1 MKATNVAVID
11 SRGTVLSAV
20 GVGPSGGTDKKAGDY
35 EERVRT
41 AVQTMLDQV
50 VGPGNATV
58 VVAADINYESAERLE
73 ETFTTPEDAPT
84 LSESIDT
91 ETFQGSGDRAAA
103 GVLGPDNIGTPA
115 TSQNGEYVSESAVRN
130 NAINKVTEQRIIPA
144 GAIKRQSVSVAIN
157 ASAADGIDV
166 KNIAALVTSAA
177 GISEDRGDE
186 VTVEVV
192 KFNQVGSQ
200 EATEALAAAEQAA
213 TADRFAE
220 IVRTAIIT
228 LGVAIPLAILL
239 VIFGRRSRR
248 QSRQELELSELE
260 QQRAIMN
267 AETVPVS
274 LVGAPKPIGSTHML
288 DEPIDTAQRRADI
301 DALAE
306 KDPGRTAE
314 FLRSLMDEKQPV

>member
-1 MKATNVAVID
+1 
-11 SRGTVLSAV
+11 
-20 GVGPSGGTDKKAGDY
+20 
-35 EERVRT
+35 E
-41 AVQTMLDQV
+41 
-50 VGPGNATV
+50 
-58 VVAADINYESAERLE
+58 
-73 ETFTTPEDAPT
+73 F
-84 LSESIDT
+84 
-91 ETFQGSGDRAAA
+91 
-103 GVLGPDNIGTPA
+103 
-115 TSQNGEYVSESAVRN
+115 VSESSVRN
-130 NAINKVTEQRIIPA
+130 NAINKVTEQRTIPA
-144 GAIKRQSVSVAIN
+144 GSLNRQSVSVAIN
-157 ASAADGIDV
+157 AEAADGINV
-166 KNIAALVTSAA
+166 NNIAALVTAAA
-177 GISEDRGDE
+177 GINEDRGDE

-200 EATEALAAAEQAA
+200 EAAAALASAEEAA

-239 VIFGRRSRR
+239 IVFGRRTKR
-248 QSRQELELSELE
+248 QKRQELELSELE

-274 LVGAPKPIGSTHML
+274 LVAPPKPIGSTAML

-314 FLRSLMDEKQPV
+314 FLRGLMDEKQPV